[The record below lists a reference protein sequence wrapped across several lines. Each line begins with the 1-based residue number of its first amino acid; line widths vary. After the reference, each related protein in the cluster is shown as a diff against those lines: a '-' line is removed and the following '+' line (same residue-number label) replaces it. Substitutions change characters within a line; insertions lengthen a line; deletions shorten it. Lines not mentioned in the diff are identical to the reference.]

1 MRLLAADGS
10 PGQTGTIIWTCTVP
24 EIPACSPG
32 SCRRETMTGGT
43 NPVFGVR
50 AGNEAMADQRPRPQ
64 AAARGDWGIV
74 VPLRA
79 RKPAISFQMLE
90 VRGVS
95 LLVVT
100 VGGQVYLFPAELP
113 AYAPDLLCSDPA
125 GLAEA
130 GAGMDVTAFFGPGRA
145 ASMAQAVAIY
155 RASH

>member
-1 MRLLAADGS
+1 
-10 PGQTGTIIWTCTVP
+10 
-24 EIPACSPG
+24 
-32 SCRRETMTGGT
+32 
-43 NPVFGVR
+43 
-50 AGNEAMADQRPRPQ
+50 MADQRLRRRTPS
-64 AAARGDWGIV
+64 RGDRGTV
-74 VPLRA
+74 VPLVAARA
-79 RKPAISFQMLE
+79 RKPAIGFRMLE

-100 VGGQVYLFPAELP
+100 VEGQVYLFPAELP

-130 GAGMDVTAFFGPGRA
+130 GAGVDVTALFGVGRA